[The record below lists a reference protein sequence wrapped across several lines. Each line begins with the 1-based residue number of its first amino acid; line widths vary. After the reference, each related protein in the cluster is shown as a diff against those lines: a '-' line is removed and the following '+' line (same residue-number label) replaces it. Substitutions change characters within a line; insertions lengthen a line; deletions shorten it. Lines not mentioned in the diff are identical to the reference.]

1 MGDSVA
7 SQPSRQLLQGGNEHS
22 REETRWKKFDSW
34 NFEIW
39 HQRRLCISPT
49 RVQKIAEVLRQ
60 GDPKN
65 ISFVFETF
73 SSLVDIYTPQTED
86 LKACIVGGMS
96 DKTSGTLSP
105 PDLDL
110 NVEWHIKDSEL
121 LQLLQIH
128 TLEDGASGQYQIQVQ
143 YFCLEKYFTS
153 VFFRSSQAPR
163 TDFWTCSTQL

>member
-1 MGDSVA
+1 MSIQEKKPDEKSLIHGILKCDTKGIFA
-7 SQPSRQLLQGGNEHS
+7 YQLPEFRKLLKFLGK
-22 REETRWKKFDSW
+22 WPKK
-34 NFEIW
+34 
-39 HQRRLCISPT
+39 
-49 RVQKIAEVLRQ
+49 
-60 GDPKN
+60 
-65 ISFVFETF
+65 ISFGFETF

-110 NVEWHIKDSEL
+110 NVEWHIKDNEL

-143 YFCLEKYFTS
+143 CSCIEK
-153 VFFRSSQAPR
+153 
-163 TDFWTCSTQL
+163 

>member
-1 MGDSVA
+1 M
-7 SQPSRQLLQGGNEHS
+7 
-22 REETRWKKFDSW
+22 
-34 NFEIW
+34 
-39 HQRRLCISPT
+39 
-49 RVQKIAEVLRQ
+49 
-60 GDPKN
+60 
-65 ISFVFETF
+65 
-73 SSLVDIYTPQTED
+73 DIYTPQTED
-86 LKACIVGGMS
+86 FKACIVGGMS

-121 LQLLQIH
+121 LQLLQID

-143 YFCLEKYFTS
+143 YICLEKYFTS